1 METMVFGE
9 PQARRPASKPWMRR
23 LLRSVDPISPPAVVA
38 MDDGY
43 WRRNSALTCGREASH
58 GRCNGQPYICCIK
71 SVMRSLAGSLVL
83 LAAAPAALVAQPAPG
98 AVDADF
104 FETKIRPLFA
114 DNSLLVDLL
123 NASQDSTV
131 GSRT

>member
-1 METMVFGE
+1 MLAELGANM
-9 PQARRPASKPWMRR
+9 
-23 LLRSVDPISPPAVVA
+23 
-38 MDDGY
+38 
-43 WRRNSALTCGREASH
+43 REASH

-71 SVMRSLAGSLVL
+71 SSMRSLAGSLVL
-83 LAAAPAALVAQPAPG
+83 LAAAASALVAQPAPG
-98 AVDADF
+98 AADSDF